1 MLLAIPSVVIGFITI
16 EPMLFGDFFKGV
28 IFVNESHHAMEEL
41 HHEFHGPLQMAIHAF
56 TSLPFALALAGVV
69 SAYYCYLVNPKVP
82 AWFFAK
88 FHALHTLLDN
98 KYYLDK
104 FNQAVFAN
112 GARLLGGGFWNIGDK
127 ALIDGLVVNGS
138 AKLVGWF
145 ASVIR
150 RAQTGYIYHY
160 AFVMILG
167 VLGFLVWFMPFPFV
181 K

>member
-28 IFVNESHHAMEEL
+28 IFVNETHHAMEEL
-41 HHEFHGPLQMAIHAF
+41 RHEFHSPMAMAIHAF

-112 GARLLGGGFWNIGDK
+112 GARMLGGNFWNVGDK

-150 RAQTGYIYHY
+150 RAQTGFIYHY